1 MHAKDLAEDF
11 KKMGY
16 TPFTVKIERPNFYQ
30 LTDGSILKIYSI
42 LNSVELDPAKL
53 NGVSINAQSVVTAF
67 VPKKLRGQPPNISY
81 TQEDYVKNI
90 DMEDMEFETI
100 FEDFNQYDLDG
111 KFILGLKTSLSQVSR
126 TKLHNMRGEPIYLIN
141 TAPIPKI
148 TSKKK

>member
-30 LTDGSILKIYSI
+30 LTDGSILKIYPI

-67 VPKKLRGQPPNISY
+67 VPKK
-81 TQEDYVKNI
+81 T
-90 DMEDMEFETI
+90 
-100 FEDFNQYDLDG
+100 
-111 KFILGLKTSLSQVSR
+111 
-126 TKLHNMRGEPIYLIN
+126 
-141 TAPIPKI
+141 
-148 TSKKK
+148 

>member
-1 MHAKDLAEDF
+1 
-11 KKMGY
+11 
-16 TPFTVKIERPNFYQ
+16 
-30 LTDGSILKIYSI
+30 
-42 LNSVELDPAKL
+42 
-53 NGVSINAQSVVTAF
+53 
-67 VPKKLRGQPPNISY
+67 
-81 TQEDYVKNI
+81 
-90 DMEDMEFETI
+90 MEDMEFETI